1 MAQDQMF
8 DSLKMQLFAK
18 GHSIDEFN
26 SVYSEVGTTRSQSV
40 IRIDKETN
48 EPEEIEIKSNDDKNK
63 VLLVQDRCGK
73 YLRLTHQDRFGYRA
87 HKNDGDVHLFV
98 F

>member
-1 MAQDQMF
+1 MF
-8 DSLKMQLFAK
+8 GSLKMRPFAK

-40 IRIDKETN
+40 IRIDTETN
-48 EPEEIEIKSNDDKNK
+48 EPEVIEIKSNDDKDE
-63 VLLVQDRCGK
+63 VLLVQDRFGK
-73 YLRLTHQDRFGYRA
+73 YLRLTHQARFGCRA
-87 HKNDGDVHLFV
+87 HKNDGDMHLFV